1 MLHADVK
8 GKGAYDN
15 FLPQKRGGVKL
26 VGEFTSYRGVMVRV
40 GAYYNLIFPSL
51 VL

>member
-1 MLHADVK
+1 MLHADVE

-26 VGEFTSYRGVMVRV
+26 VGKFTCYRGFMVRV
-40 GAYYNLIFPSL
+40 SAYYKLTFPSL

>member
-1 MLHADVK
+1 MLHADVE

-26 VGEFTSYRGVMVRV
+26 VGE
-40 GAYYNLIFPSL
+40 LIY
-51 VL
+51 VQ